1 MSIRLLANEM
11 EKHERWT
18 NVLISPPHC
27 RKDFKDKT
35 AHIPVET
42 VQHTPFQKKWTLFL
56 HQDDV
61 RRIWKDV
68 GQTTCRVL
76 RVLSCWHVP
85 NFLSTYRLSG
95 PAFQFDSTLFSLSN
109 PKASRLP
116 SEIQRLLCLI
126 LLYMDESSLYNNV
139 CYHYDRPILLTIFVA
154 PFFVLISNVNDGHP
168 ICNETTSR
176 LVLNEYVFSNEQ
188 FALISSMQFIVL
200 TID

>member
-1 MSIRLLANEM
+1 MKWKNMNDGQMCWYLRPTV
-11 EKHERWT
+11 EKI
-18 NVLISPPHC
+18 L
-27 RKDFKDKT
+27 KT
-35 AHIPVET
+35 RPRT
-42 VQHTPFQKKWTLFL
+42 FQSRRFNTHHSKKKWTLFL

-154 PFFVLISNVNDGHP
+154 PFLF
-168 ICNETTSR
+168 
-176 LVLNEYVFSNEQ
+176 
-188 FALISSMQFIVL
+188 
-200 TID
+200 